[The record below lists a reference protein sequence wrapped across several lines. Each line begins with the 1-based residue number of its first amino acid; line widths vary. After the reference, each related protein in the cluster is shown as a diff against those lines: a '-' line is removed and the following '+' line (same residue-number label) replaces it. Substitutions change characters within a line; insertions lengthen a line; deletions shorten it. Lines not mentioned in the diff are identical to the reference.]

1 MNDRDKTETTTVV
14 YFSPTLP
21 LPNGAGIQ
29 KRAWSHL
36 EALSATAEV
45 DLVLMLTSG
54 QISRGDDTS
63 AAATLCRSVRV
74 LRLEPTFRTRNIR
87 VPALTA
93 ALRCSSLGAPSSKIA
108 PSSVLDDFRNDI
120 RNHQYDLAFFFRL
133 RTFELISAAVGGA
146 RKVANKLFLD
156 LDDIESVA
164 LKREFDTR
172 SHQFGFEEKV
182 LARIQQFEISLAEK
196 KALKQV
202 DGIGICSD
210 KDAENLR
217 KQGTSATL
225 VVVPNSLPNLRQL
238 PPRPESG
245 STHILFLGTMTYQPN
260 DDGAIYFCNEILP
273 HIKAQAQQPITT
285 EIVGRGPSP
294 KVKALAADET
304 ITVTGE
310 VDRVEPCYERADIVV
325 VPIRFG
331 GGTRIKI
338 LEALALGRPVVS
350 TSIGAEGLDLV
361 DGRDI
366 LIADD
371 EKSFAAACL
380 RLIADPDL
388 RRNMIASGREQF
400 SGSYEARRVQKN
412 MNAALQKL
420 GQPHS
425 PHCSV

>member
-1 MNDRDKTETTTVV
+1 MNDRDKPEIKTVV

-36 EALSATAEV
+36 EALSANAEV

-54 QISRGDDTS
+54 QISRGDDMS
-63 AAATLCRSVRV
+63 AAAARCRTVRV
-74 LRLEPTFRTRNIR
+74 LRLEPTFRARNIR
-87 VPALTA
+87 FPGLTA
-93 ALRCSSLGAPSSKIA
+93 ALRISTLGAPSSRIA
-108 PSSVLDDFRNDI
+108 HSSALKDFLSDLRA
-120 RNHQYDLAFFFRL
+120 HQYDLAFFFRL
-133 RTFELISAAVGGA
+133 RTFELVGAAVGDT
-146 RKVANKLFLD
+146 RNVAHKLFLD
-156 LDDIESVA
+156 LDDIESIA

-182 LARIQQFEISLAEK
+182 LARLQQFEISIAEK

-210 KDAENLR
+210 KDADALR
-217 KQGTSATL
+217 KRGTPAAL

-238 PPRPESG
+238 PPRHASG

-273 HIKAQAQQPITT
+273 HIRAQAQQPVST

-294 KVKALAADET
+294 AVKALADDKT
-304 ITVTGE
+304 ISVTGE
-310 VDRVEPCYERADIVV
+310 VDTVEPCYERADIVV

-371 EKSFAAACL
+371 VESFAAACL
-380 RLIADPDL
+380 RLIADPEL
-388 RRNMIASGREQF
+388 RRKMIASGRERF
-400 SGSYEARRVQKN
+400 SESYEASRVQKN
-412 MNAALQKL
+412 MNAALQAIA
-420 GQPHS
+420 QAPS
-425 PHCSV
+425 PHRSV